1 MTPMEHPQARQ
12 ACGSSTR
19 KPTIG
24 DDDGG
29 APNKSACRMLGHEIV
44 GKVIVKVRV

>member
-1 MTPMEHPQARQ
+1 MTPIEPPQARH
-12 ACGSSTR
+12 ARGSSTR

-24 DDDGG
+24 DVDA
-29 APNKSACRMLGHEIV
+29 APNRSACCMLGHEIV